1 MPLYRVKSQLYADAE
16 AQVKGA
22 ANQILDDCTWS
33 SCAAAV
39 SWASGYTVDYS
50 AADGV
55 AAFEKATGRK
65 DKQGVNDAGGSLPEA
80 VKTIAQL
87 GGKARYAKSWEDAMA
102 AAKQGAAL
110 MVWVQQPVGYPA
122 DVHISK
128 WHDVWKKWWAK
139 KDPAHLKAG
148 YGHMTSA
155 AWCEDHGWQ
164 WACPTRDDKTAAEK
178 YGVPVTEA
186 QLRMIANSKVKAGK
200 LKADYK
206 ALLIVTHPG
215 KKAVTP
221 PPVAAPI
228 VAPAPVVAPVAV
240 ASLDEHID
248 TRLAA
253 APRIAVEAPR
263 SHVERSSMPK
273 GTKTAAVIADAEAA
287 LQRVDWDDKGKEA
300 ISALVEAAKASNGKK
315 GFRAKASASIGW
327 IIANTG
333 IDEMLI
339 EAARTGIG
347 TGLAIALASGSQI
360 TKLDADQADMI
371 FAGAIAACLQVIVRA
386 LNPDDPKFGVGKAK
400 AQIANGNGPHKD

>member
-33 SCAAAV
+33 SAAAAV

-50 AADGV
+50 AAQGV

-65 DKQGVNDAGGSLPEA
+65 DVQGKNDAGGSLKEA
-80 VKTIAQL
+80 AQTIAVL

-110 MVWVQQPVGYPA
+110 MVWVQQPVGYP
-122 DVHISK
+122 DVRISK
-128 WHDVWKKWWAK
+128 WHDVWKKWWTK

-155 AWCEDHGWQ
+155 GWCEDHGWQ
-164 WACPTRDDKTAAEK
+164 WACPTRDDKQAAEK

-186 QLRMIANSKVKAGK
+186 QLRQIANSKVKAK
-200 LKADYK
+200 KVAVDYK
-206 ALLIVTHPG
+206 CLLIVTHPG
-215 KKAVTP
+215 KVAAP
-221 PPVAAPI
+221 APVAAP
-228 VAPAPVVAPVAV
+228 VVVPAAVVAPVVAP
-240 ASLDEHID
+240 
-248 TRLAA
+248 
-253 APRIAVEAPR
+253 APAPTIVVQAPT
-263 SHVERSSMPK
+263 SHAKEVPMAKS
-273 GTKTAAVIADAEAA
+273 TKTAAVIADAEAA

-300 ISALVEAAKASNGKK
+300 FSALVEAAKASNGKK
-315 GFRAKASASIGW
+315 GFRAKAAASLGW
-327 IIANTG
+327 IVANTG
-333 IDEMLI
+333 IDEMVI
-339 EAARTGIG
+339 EALRTGLG

-360 TKLDADQADMI
+360 TRLDADQADMI

-386 LNPDDPKFGVGKAK
+386 LNPDDPKFGIGKAK
-400 AQIANGNGPHKD
+400 AEIANGNGPHK